1 MVDRQA
7 EMAAL
12 VHAYQA
18 GVWRYLRYL
27 GCCPMEADDLTQET
41 FLAVFRNGFEE
52 RSPEQTGAYLRT
64 VARNR
69 LLMLRRSQKRA
80 PVVDLEAAEVVWA
93 ETVGDDDMNEYVVA
107 LEECLERVTPRVRQV
122 LDMLYGDRISRA
134 EIANRLEM
142 AFEGV
147 KTLLRRAR
155 SSLRECVERKVGT

>member
-1 MVDRQA
+1 MADRQA

-12 VHAYQA
+12 VHAHQA

-41 FLAVFRNGFEE
+41 FLVVFRNGFEE
-52 RSPEQTGAYLRT
+52 RSPEQTASYLRT

-69 LLMLRRSQKRA
+69 LLMLRRSQKKA
-80 PVVDLEAAEVVWA
+80 PQVDLEAAEVVWA
-93 ETVGDDDMNEYVVA
+93 ETVGDGDMNEYVVA

-134 EIANRLEM
+134 EIADRLDM

-155 SSLRECVERKVGT
+155 SSLRECVERKVGQ